1 MNLDKET
8 AEKLIKALNGFSK
21 SMNEFNNTH
30 PDGLRL
36 SPETFD
42 IISSLNYNLENFNS
56 ENK

>member
-1 MNLDKET
+1 MNLDNET

-36 SPETFD
+36 DPETFD
-42 IISSLNYNLENFNS
+42 IINSLNYNLKNFNQ
-56 ENK
+56 ENE